1 MKEFVKRMIAEHAEL
16 SARINKLA
24 EFIYDK
30 KQSDKVSRIEFANML
45 VQLKAMR
52 CYHDALGAR
61 LYNNGV
67 EFDSNTG
74 KYLEVVA
81 VLKDAEKA
89 LDELD
94 NESKDE

>member
-16 SARINKLA
+16 STRINKLA

-30 KQSDKVSRIEFANML
+30 KQSDKVSRVEFANML

-52 CYHDALGAR
+52 CYQDALSAR
-61 LYNNGV
+61 LYNNGI
-67 EFDSNTG
+67 EINSDTG

-81 VLKDAEKA
+81 ILKDAEKA
-89 LDELD
+89 LNENN